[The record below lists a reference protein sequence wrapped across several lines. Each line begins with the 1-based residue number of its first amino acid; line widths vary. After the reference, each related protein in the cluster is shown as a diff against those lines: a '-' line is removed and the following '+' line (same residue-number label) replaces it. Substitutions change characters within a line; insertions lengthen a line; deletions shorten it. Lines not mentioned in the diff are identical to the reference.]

1 MMDEVSIRPI
11 TALPELRRIE
21 ILQRDVWG
29 MPDRDVVPS
38 HQLLAASGAGGVVL
52 GAFVPS
58 GDLVGFCY
66 GFIGLRNGRALFY
79 SHMAAV
85 VEAHRGKDIGFR
97 LKRAQRE
104 EAMAR
109 GLDLMVW
116 TYDPLQAANAHLN
129 MHKLG
134 ARASRYYV
142 NYYGEMEDELNRG
155 IPSDRLEVD
164 WWLRD
169 PRVVTLMR
177 GERSAAPSGPDV
189 ARIDIPANLG
199 EMRRSD
205 HALLRQ
211 WRQRTREAFVEL
223 FARGYEAVDFVD
235 GAYVLRFKEPEP
247 R

>member
-1 MMDEVSIRPI
+1 MIEEVSIRLI
-11 TALPELRRIE
+11 TTLPELRRIE

-38 HQLLAASGAGGVVL
+38 HQLLAANGAGGVVL

-85 VEAHRGKDIGFR
+85 VEAHRGKNIGFR

-109 GLDLMVW
+109 GLDWMVW

-142 NYYGEMEDELNRG
+142 NYYGEMDDELNRG

-169 PRVVTLMR
+169 PRVVRLMR
-177 GERSAAPSGPDV
+177 GERSPAPSAGDAV
-189 ARIDIPANLG
+189 RIDVPANLG
-199 EMRRSD
+199 EIRRSD
-205 HALLRQ
+205 PAQLRQ
-211 WRQRTREAFVEL
+211 WRQRTREGFMEL

-235 GAYVLRFKEPEP
+235 GAYVLRLKEPEP

>member
-1 MMDEVSIRPI
+1 MTDEATIRPI
-11 TALPELRRIE
+11 TTLPELRRIE
-21 ILQRDVWG
+21 MLQRDVWS
-29 MPDRDVVPS
+29 MHDRDVVPS

-52 GAFVPS
+52 GAFDSS
-58 GDLVGFCY
+58 GDLIGFCY
-66 GFIGLRNGRALFY
+66 GFVGLRGGRALFY
-79 SHMAAV
+79 SHMAGV

-97 LKRAQRE
+97 LKRMQRE

-109 GLDLMVW
+109 GLDWMVW
-116 TYDPLQAANAHLN
+116 TYDPLQAPNARLN

-142 NYYGEMEDELNRG
+142 NYYGEMDDALNRG

-169 PRVVTLMR
+169 QRVVALLR
-177 GERSAAPSGPDV
+177 GDRPADPPGGDV
-189 ARIDIPANLG
+189 ARIEVPANLG

-205 HALLRQ
+205 PALLRQ
-211 WRQRTREAFVEL
+211 WRQRTRQAFLEL
-223 FARGYEAVDFVD
+223 FARGYEAVDFAAS
-235 GAYVLRFKEPEP
+235 AYVLRRKEPEP